1 MIYQSVL
8 ISIFVLA
15 EPSREEQG
23 VTRYGYSKIWK
34 FGTFLAIARNGQPNL
49 IWSIYIYQIAENL
62 VLDTNSTKY
71 DLLSLIFFNQF
82 VTEN

>member
-23 VTRYGYSKIWK
+23 VTYMVPQK
-34 FGTFLAIARNGQPNL
+34 FRDRNFSTFQTVARNGQL
-49 IWSIYIYQIAENL
+49 KRFSKYGQYIYQIAENMICC
-62 VLDTNSTKY
+62 D
-71 DLLSLIFFNQF
+71 
-82 VTEN
+82 